1 MNLHGHPYSPA
12 GPADAMTRG
21 IAYLPADRNGEA
33 AAVELTLR
41 ENLYL
46 NPAYSMLSVI
56 RNTEEIFELNRIRS
70 AERRLLM
77 LLRWLGINF
86 GQVSSRGYRLSLKEM
101 NLTHRSLAEICGL
114 TRVTVTK
121 NLNRYKTLGLLQ
133 NIGEADLFIPGE
145 ALASA
150 F

>member
-1 MNLHGHPYSPA
+1 
-12 GPADAMTRG
+12 
-21 IAYLPADRNGEA
+21 
-33 AAVELTLR
+33 
-41 ENLYL
+41 
-46 NPAYSMLSVI
+46 
-56 RNTEEIFELNRIRS
+56 
-70 AERRLLM
+70 M

-121 NLNRYKTLGLLQ
+121 NLNRYKTLGILQ

-145 ALASA
+145 ALATT